1 MIQSRDAPSF
11 SASGPSTFEEP
22 DFRHVFLNLPAALMI
37 LDTRFVIVAVSDSLC
52 RVSMQPR
59 DALVGRS
66 VFEAFPDN
74 PDDSGADGVAR
85 FRNSLL
91 TVIRARVSDEI
102 YEMKYDIRRAD
113 GSYEARHWRAVN
125 TPVLGPN
132 GYVRWIITSTE
143 NITDNQSTHDAAVAA
158 GKRVQELET
167 SIADLRKVND
177 SLLERI
183 ALLRSSLK
191 ALSPN

>member
-1 MIQSRDAPSF
+1 M
-11 SASGPSTFEEP
+11 
-22 DFRHVFLNLPAALMI
+22 FLNLPAALMI

-52 RVSMQPR
+52 RVSMQSR
-59 DALVGRS
+59 EALVGHI

-74 PDDSGADGVAR
+74 PDDSGANGVAR

-91 TVIRARVSDEI
+91 TVIRERVSDEI

-113 GSYEARHWRAVN
+113 GRYEARHWRAVN

-143 NITDNQSTHDAAVAA
+143 NITDAEDRHDAALAA
-158 GKRVQELET
+158 DKRVRELEQA
-167 SIADLRKVND
+167 IADLRKVND
-177 SLLERI
+177 SLLERM

-191 ALSPN
+191 PL